1 MLDLKRV
8 LIMAGGTGGHVFPGL
23 ALAACLQQQGVEVH
37 WLGTDR
43 GLESK
48 LVPDSGFQLHRIS
61 IGGVRGKGLKTLLAA
76 PYRILTA
83 IIQSRRVIK
92 QVNPDVI
99 VGMGGFV
106 SGPGGV
112 AGWLSR
118 CPLVIHEQNARA
130 GATNKILSRFSRRVL
145 EGFPDA
151 FAANARVLVTGN
163 PVRAE
168 IEAMPAPSGERVS
181 QQRRFRL
188 LILGG
193 SLGAKPLNDLV
204 PKAMALLG
212 EDVRPAILHQ
222 TGEKHLL
229 EAKKSYQSTGV
240 EADIQAFIKDMAAA
254 YSWADMVL
262 CRAGALTVAELC
274 AAGKGAI
281 LVPYPHAVDDHQTAN
296 ADYMVRGGAAVC
308 VQQAELTSDRLAE
321 MLKHFVQDSVKCT
334 SMAQAAYSLRK
345 VQVAESMVKILREL
359 ITKQ

>member
-23 ALAACLQQQGVEVH
+23 ALATCLQQQGVEVH

-48 LVPDSGFQLHRIS
+48 LVPENGFELHRIS
-61 IGGVRGKGLKTLLAA
+61 IGGVRGKGLKTLLLA
-76 PYRILTA
+76 PYRILMA

-106 SGPGGV
+106 SGPGGM

-130 GATNKILSRFSRRVL
+130 GATNKILSTFSRRVL

-151 FAANARVLVTGN
+151 FAANSKVMVTGN
-163 PVRAE
+163 PVRTE
-168 IEAMPAPSGERVS
+168 IEAMPAPTGGRVS
-181 QQRRFRL
+181 SQRRLHL
-188 LILGG
+188 LVLGG

-204 PKAMALLG
+204 PKAIAQLDSAL
-212 EDVRPAILHQ
+212 RPEILHQ
-222 TGEKHLL
+222 TGEKHLEEAKRLYQSMGL
-229 EAKKSYQSTGV
+229 EAS
-240 EADIQAFIKDMAAA
+240 IQAFIKEMAAA
-254 YSWADMVL
+254 YSWADVVL

-296 ADYMVRGGAAVC
+296 ADYMVRGGAAIC
-308 VQQAELTSDRLAE
+308 VQQAELTPEKLTE
-321 MLKHFVQDSVKCT
+321 MIKCFVQDPEKCVT
-334 SMAQAAYSLRK
+334 MAQAAYTLRK
-345 VQVAESMVKILREL
+345 VQVAETMVKIIREL
-359 ITKQ
+359 E

>member
-1 MLDLKRV
+1 MTDMLDLKRV

-23 ALAACLQQQGVEVH
+23 ALATCLQRQGVEVH

-43 GLESK
+43 GLEST
-48 LVPDSGFQLHRIS
+48 LVPDSGFQLHRVS

-76 PYRILTA
+76 PYRIATA
-83 IIQSRRVIK
+83 IAQSMRVIR
-92 QVNPDVI
+92 QVKPDVI

-106 SGPGGV
+106 SGPGGM

-118 CPLVIHEQNARA
+118 CPLVIHEQNAKA
-130 GATNKILSRFSRRVL
+130 GATNKILASFSRRVL

-151 FAANARVLVTGN
+151 FAASPKVMVTGN
-163 PVRAE
+163 PVRAD
-168 IEAMPAPSGERVS
+168 IEAMSAPASAMLP
-181 QQRRFRL
+181 QRGRFRL
-188 LILGG
+188 LVLGG

-212 EDVRPAILHQ
+212 EDVRPEILHQ
-222 TGEKHLL
+222 TGGKHLE
-229 EAKKSYQSTGV
+229 EAKKSYQSMGV
-240 EADIQAFIKDMAAA
+240 DADIQPFIKDMAAA

-274 AAGKGAI
+274 AAGRGAV

-308 VQQAELTSDRLAE
+308 VQQAELTQTRLAE
-321 MLKHFVQDSVKCT
+321 MIRGFAQDPAKRVA
-334 SMAQAAYSLRK
+334 MAQAAYALRK
-345 VQVAESMVKILREL
+345 VQVAETMVSILREL
-359 ITKQ
+359 A